1 MVGRRMIATIIVY
14 LIIALIVAA
23 LVIFGYYTF
32 NYHPGIPKMEVAA
45 EYIKA
50 IAYGMLWPLWLVLSI
65 IDEIKDLL

>member
-1 MVGRRMIATIIVY
+1 MGRGMIIVIIAY
-14 LIIALIVAA
+14 FVIALIVAT

-32 NYHPGIPKMEVAA
+32 NYHPSIPRMEVAT

-50 IAYGMLWPLWLVLSI
+50 ITYGMLWPLWLVLAV